1 MAKYAARPATK
12 RELTKIGQ
20 GVPLINMASHTLS
33 SWHMRAILAT
43 FILRSDKTL
52 ASLLLL
58 QFSSWRYAPVDRP
71 SPKDCTPPLVD
82 IRQESMPLDIKLGE
96 IAEPTG
102 IEPGEEPA
110 PL

>member
-1 MAKYAARPATK
+1 
-12 RELTKIGQ
+12 
-20 GVPLINMASHTLS
+20 
-33 SWHMRAILAT
+33 MRAILAT
-43 FILRSDKTL
+43 FILRSDSTL

-58 QFSSWRYAPVDRP
+58 QFSSWRYAPVDNP
-71 SPKDCTPPLVD
+71 TPNDCKPPLVD
-82 IRQESMPLDIKLGE
+82 IKHESIPLDIKLGA